1 MFCTKILQNIHFSH
15 RAFLSLHDCINVCG
29 CSLWDKPPLHAY
41 RITSSS
47 SSVCVQS
54 PVPSWC
60 EICLHLLTGSMLIWA
75 LFVLLKSA
83 LNQSMRYLE
92 RTASDLPVCQWSQL
106 NLKSSVRFQTNP
118 LRCFTFFALQNKVL
132 AVIEAIEAAQYV
144 ISHNATHLINWVKS
158 YFFCW
163 F

>member
-1 MFCTKILQNIHFSH
+1 MWMFIVEQT
-15 RAFLSLHDCINVCG
+15 
-29 CSLWDKPPLHAY
+29 PLHAY
-41 RITSSS
+41 RITSTS

-60 EICLHLLTGSMLIWA
+60 EICLHLLTRSMLIWA
-75 LFVLLKSA
+75 LSVLLKSA

-92 RTASDLPVCQWSQL
+92 RTASDLPVCQLGQL

-118 LRCFTFFALQNKVL
+118 LLCFTFFALQNKVL

-144 ISHNATHLINWVKS
+144 ISHNATHLINRVKNH
-158 YFFCW
+158 FFCS